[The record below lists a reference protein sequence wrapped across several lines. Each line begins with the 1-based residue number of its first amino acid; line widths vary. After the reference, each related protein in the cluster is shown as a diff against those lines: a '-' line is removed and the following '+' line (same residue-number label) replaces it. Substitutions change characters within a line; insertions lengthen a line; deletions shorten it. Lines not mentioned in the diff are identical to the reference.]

1 MTQEADEDLH
11 EEWESQV
18 LHWVPQQ
25 CLAVVI
31 SSVWTLETVVD
42 SGALALVPHQL
53 VVVHQVVLVV
63 MWVHVQSVPVRSA
76 CNRHHR
82 HQPGCGA
89 VLVLQVVQV
98 GVDVVVAHQ
107 GHHHVHQKSHRPHPS
122 FHLHQH
128 HLTAVG

>member
-11 EEWESQV
+11 EEWESQA

-63 MWVHVQSVPVRSA
+63 MWVHVQSVP
-76 CNRHHR
+76 
-82 HQPGCGA
+82 
-89 VLVLQVVQV
+89 
-98 GVDVVVAHQ
+98 GV
-107 GHHHVHQKSHRPHPS
+107 
-122 FHLHQH
+122 
-128 HLTAVG
+128 